1 MHMPQHEIEALPA
14 EGDRAGRPEVL
25 VVVPARGGS
34 KSIPRKN
41 IRLLAGHPLVAYS
54 IAAARAARCVTRIVV
69 STDDAE
75 IAAVAHSYGAE
86 VPFLRPEELARDDTR
101 DLPVF
106 AHALQRLAQAEG
118 YHPDFVVHLRPTSP
132 LCRPEWID
140 RAVDLLCSKPAADS
154 VRSVAPPG
162 HTPYKMWRIDPTTG
176 LLAPLLTVAGLP
188 EPYNSPRQLLPECWW
203 QTGHVDAV
211 RPATI
216 LAHGSMTGAAIL
228 PLTVDPQYAVDID
241 TPMDWEMAEIQIRSG
256 TLDVTLPRRSEPERM
271 PRESA

>member
-1 MHMPQHEIEALPA
+1 MLP
-14 EGDRAGRPEVL
+14 GDDSAPSAGRNRDGRPEVL

-54 IAAARAARCVTRIVV
+54 IATAQAARCVTRIVV

-75 IAAVAHSYGAE
+75 IAAVARDYGAE
-86 VPFLRPEELARDDTR
+86 VPFLRPAEFARDETP

-106 AHALQRLAQAEG
+106 VHALQWLGEAEG
-118 YHPDFVVHLRPTSP
+118 YRPDVVVHLRPTCP

-140 RAVDLLCSKPAADS
+140 QAVELLRSHPAADS
-154 VRSVAPPG
+154 VRSVAPPW
-162 HTPYKMWRIDPTTG
+162 HTPYKMWRIDPATG
-176 LLAPLLTVAGLP
+176 LLSPLLTVPGLP
-188 EPYNSPRQLLPECWW
+188 EPYNSPRQVLPECWW

-216 LAHGSMTGAAIL
+216 LSRGSMTGTAIL
-228 PLTVDPQYAVDID
+228 PLRVDPQYAVDID
-241 TPMDWEMAEIQIRSG
+241 TAMDWAMAETQVGGG
-256 TLDVTLPRRSEPERM
+256 TLDVVVPRRAQPGPTPVETP
-271 PRESA
+271 